1 MPLGHGNRTFSG
13 ITDHLPYR
21 SPTTKRKGLLLVKV
35 LITGGTGYI
44 GSHTTA
50 AVLSRGHEVRL
61 LVRDASRVPAAL
73 GPLGVD
79 PGKLEIVTGDVTDA
93 GSVTDAVD
101 GVDSVMHLAQ
111 IFSMDSRDFR
121 KIRRINIPGTQH
133 VLDAARRAGADPIV
147 YGSSTAA
154 LLPSRE
160 PLSTDSPLAKPGWAT
175 PPYFAAQSAAERIA
189 RRHQEEGAPVT
200 IVNLVG
206 VLGPHDPHMGDQLT
220 RLRNA
225 VLGRLRFPPKG
236 GFTISD
242 VRDTADL
249 LAETLTPGLGP
260 RRFIPAGHYLPTHR
274 YIRAIED
281 AIGRRLPAVHPPA
294 RAAMVLCRA
303 VDVVQHVVPWHIP
316 AEYTAAFMCFC
327 DARLSDTMPTAPLG
341 VAARPLPET
350 IGDSIHWL
358 YEQGL
363 LTARQAGITEAA
375 VLV

>member
-1 MPLGHGNRTFSG
+1 
-13 ITDHLPYR
+13 
-21 SPTTKRKGLLLVKV
+21 VKV

-44 GSHTTA
+44 GSHTVA
-50 AVLSRGHEVRL
+50 AVLSREHEVRL
-61 LVRDASRVPAAL
+61 MVRNPSRVPAAL
-73 GPLGVD
+73 EPLGVD

-93 GSVTDAVD
+93 RSVDAAAD
-101 GVDSVMHLAQ
+101 GVDAVMHLAQ
-111 IFSMDSRDFR
+111 IFSMDSRDFK
-121 KIRRINIPGTQH
+121 KIRNINIPGTEN
-133 VLDAARRAGADPIV
+133 VIGAARRVGADPIV

-154 LLPSRE
+154 LLPSKA
-160 PLSTDSPLAKPGWAT
+160 PLSTDSPLGPTNWT
-175 PPYFAAQSAAERIA
+175 IPPYFAAQSAAERIV
-189 RRHQEEGAPVT
+189 RRHQDEGAPIT

-242 VRDTADL
+242 VRDTAAL
-249 LAETLTPGLGP
+249 LAETLTPGLGA
-260 RRFIPAGHYLPTHR
+260 RRFIPAGHYLETHR
-274 YIRAIED
+274 YISAIED
-281 AIGRRLPAVHPPA
+281 AIGRRLGVVHPPA

-327 DARLSDTMPTAPLG
+327 EARLADTMPKAPLG
-341 VAARPLPET
+341 VEARPLAET
-350 IGDSIHWL
+350 IGDSIRWL

-363 LTARQAGITEAA
+363 LTARQAGISEAA
-375 VLV
+375 LVS

>member
-1 MPLGHGNRTFSG
+1 M
-13 ITDHLPYR
+13 
-21 SPTTKRKGLLLVKV
+21 KV

-50 AVLSRGHEVRL
+50 AVLRREHEVRL
-61 LVRDASRVPAAL
+61 MVRNPSRVSAAL
-73 GPLGVD
+73 EPLGVD

-93 GSVTDAVD
+93 RSVAEAVD
-101 GVDSVMHLAQ
+101 GVDAVMHLAQ

-121 KIRRINIPGTQH
+121 KIRKINIPGTENM
-133 VLDAARRAGADPIV
+133 LDAARRAGADPII

-154 LLPSRE
+154 LLPSKV
-160 PLSTDSPLAKPGWAT
+160 PLSTDLPLHKANWAT
-175 PPYFAAQSAAERIA
+175 PPYFAAQAAAEKIA
-189 RRHQEEGAPVT
+189 RRHQDEGAPLT

-225 VLGRLRFPPKG
+225 VLGRLKFPPQG

-242 VRDTADL
+242 VRDTAAL

-260 RRFIPAGHYLPTHR
+260 RRYIPAGHYLPTHV

-281 AIGRRLPAVHPPA
+281 AIGRRLGVVHPPA
-294 RAAMVLCRA
+294 RAAMVLCKA
-303 VDVVQHVVPWHIP
+303 VDIVQHVVPWHIP
-316 AEYTAAFMCFC
+316 AEYTAAFMCYC
-327 DARLSDTMPTAPLG
+327 DARLSDTMPKAPLG
-341 VAARPLPET
+341 VEARPLAET
-350 IGDSIHWL
+350 IEDSIRWL

-363 LTARQAGITEAA
+363 LTASQAGIREAA
-375 VLV
+375 LLA